1 MAFIPLEIIVVTVSK
16 SVFYYPQ
23 LPFHPLGGDIV
34 PVETTWHMLILLSR
48 QGADTLP
55 ARIPAFLINTL
66 LLSDKQRKFFKVSLK
81 ILAGRALQKSLR
93 NPWGRSL
100 ALCLLFL
107 RELPRAEPS
116 SRAALS
122 PAGAPRCS
130 QILRATC
137 NTHQHRPSLI
147 PSRTRALH
155 RSRSLWPASR
165 WGSSSESVFDVASSL
180 LPPNF
185 FPLQNLLANFKG
197 LLASCLNPVYWD
209 L

>member
-66 LLSDKQRKFFKVSLK
+66 LLSDKQRKFLKCLWRSWQGERYRKAWEIRGDDLLPCVCSFYVSRQEQSQ
-81 ILAGRALQKSLR
+81 AVER
-93 NPWGRSL
+93 
-100 ALCLLFL
+100 LC
-107 RELPRAEPS
+107 PQQGPH
-116 SRAALS
+116 
-122 PAGAPRCS
+122 CS

-137 NTHQHRPSLI
+137 NTHQHRPSLA